1 MYSYLLKEVSPGPL
15 HLLQAALVLQAPL
28 HCTLA
33 LAPGAFVTPGSCF
46 NITLGFR
53 AAHCT
58 EVSGSL
64 YSPVLDILFSCVPCH
79 PLLSL
84 FYCFSG
90 AYLLVT
96 STESRIM
103 GYIDFFEILNI

>member
-1 MYSYLLKEVSPGPL
+1 MYSYLLEEVSPGPL
-15 HLLQAALVLQAPL
+15 HLLQVLEAAL
-28 HCTLA
+28 HCTPA
-33 LAPGAFVTPGSCF
+33 PTPGAFVALGSCV

-79 PLLSL
+79 LLS
-84 FYCFSG
+84 YSVV
-90 AYLLVT
+90 LVEHIFQ
-96 STESRIM
+96 SHPQKAE
-103 GYIDFFEILNI
+103 